1 MPFDLI
7 LDENFDIKIED
18 GDFVIGEST
27 FQNQNLLILADK
39 GQFKMDPTVG
49 VGTRRFLESSKKDDL
64 AREIR
69 QEFIKDGMFIKS
81 LSISPEMEIKVDAVY
96 NNG

>member
-1 MPFDLI
+1 MPFDII
-7 LDENFDIKIED
+7 LDENFDVKIED
-18 GDFVIGEST
+18 GDFVVGEST
-27 FQNQNLLILADK
+27 YQNQNLLILADK

-49 VGTRRFLESSKKDDL
+49 VGVRRFLESNKKDDL

-69 QEFIKDGMFIKS
+69 QEFMKDGMIVKS
-81 LSISPEMEIKVDAVY
+81 LTITPEMEIKVDAVY

>member
-1 MPFDLI
+1 MPFDII
-7 LDENFDIKIED
+7 LNENFDLKIED

-27 FQNQNLLILADK
+27 YQNQNLLILADK

-49 VGTRRFLESSKKDDL
+49 VGTRRFLESNKKDDL

-69 QEFIKDGMFIKS
+69 QEFIKDGMVIRS
-81 LSISPEMEIKVDAVY
+81 LSISPEMEIKVDAIY